1 MSVCVCDQNPQMDLQ
16 AQDRVHRIG
25 QTKPVIIYRLCTANS
40 AESLILDRAGAK
52 RRLEKLVM
60 HHGADWR
67 RACPIRP
74 GPLAR

>member
-1 MSVCVCDQNPQMDLQ
+1 MDLQ

-40 AESLILDRAGAK
+40 AEALILDRAGAK

-60 HHGADWR
+60 HQGACFP
-67 RACPIRP
+67 ALPCPAPAPFSSRP
-74 GPLAR
+74 G